1 MAANRKMVIKP
12 VRHQV
17 PLDSQYA
24 DSTWVSLKSAIE
36 AIFAKNAS
44 TLSYAT
50 LYRCVPRPRR
60 LSELNR
66 SFPVLIDPSGTLSPF
81 SGLFTTF

>member
-50 LYRCVPRPRR
+50 LYRCVTLLPFASALDR
-60 LSELNR
+60 L
-66 SFPVLIDPSGTLSPF
+66 FPGFIGPLAIQSPF
-81 SGLFTTF
+81 NGLLACL